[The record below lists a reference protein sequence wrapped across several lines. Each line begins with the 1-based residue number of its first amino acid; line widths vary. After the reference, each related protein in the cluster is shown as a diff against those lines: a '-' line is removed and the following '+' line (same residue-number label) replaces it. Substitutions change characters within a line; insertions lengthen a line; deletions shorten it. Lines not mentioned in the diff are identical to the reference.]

1 MKENICMRCCKI
13 DCSFRRYDREDC
25 PYEIHPPQLY
35 ERDREDDEQ
44 QEPANRLQKFNPL
57 LKHFHIKEPAIDFD
71 ASKITRR
78 LMAEVTD
85 TTDAVIVEA
94 IRKEAAR
101 QGFTDLYLI
110 DRELVKKVI
119 TGATPKRGRWFIAIN
134 TRRRHAPVSADMIC
148 SVCGADAERIDG
160 INYNFCP
167 YCGARMDGGEEPR
180 Q

>member
-1 MKENICMRCCKI
+1 MKENICT
-13 DCSFRRYDREDC
+13 DCGARKCNFRGYNRETC
-25 PYEIHPPQLY
+25 PRGLRPPQL
-35 ERDREDDEQ
+35 
-44 QEPANRLQKFNPL
+44 L

-71 ASKITRR
+71 VSKITRR

-94 IRKEAAR
+94 IRKEAER

-119 TGATPKRGRWFIAIN
+119 EAATARRGAKTDGEGTESCTECAHFLGCECFSGMTCDQFVRKE
-134 TRRRHAPVSADMIC
+134 
-148 SVCGADAERIDG
+148 ERK
-160 INYNFCP
+160 
-167 YCGARMDGGEEPR
+167 